1 VSTAHT
7 QTVVPNAKNHMKTS
21 LHILTFL
28 LISSISFAQ
37 EKAVEVIYTQDED
50 GFTFSAKNNRN
61 VQHELTLTITPTN
74 LKGYKK
80 PITKLVPANS
90 TVDITKLYLV
100 PNKKG
105 SFKYSYSFQPKM
117 TADEKMD
124 QEKKLAEKTLSEIG
138 DINKGIVVFS
148 KDGCPRCHFTTTY
161 LLDNN
166 IDFKFINTSDSQDQ
180 NRLMWDLLR
189 KDNPQLSSIT
199 MPVILVDGKISYNI
213 QDLKET
219 VSKLNP

>member
-1 VSTAHT
+1 
-7 QTVVPNAKNHMKTS
+7 
-21 LHILTFL
+21 
-28 LISSISFAQ
+28 
-37 EKAVEVIYTQDED
+37 
-50 GFTFSAKNNRN
+50 
-61 VQHELTLTITPTN
+61 
-74 LKGYKK
+74 
-80 PITKLVPANS
+80 
-90 TVDITKLYLV
+90 
-100 PNKKG
+100 
-105 SFKYSYSFQPKM
+105 M
-117 TADEKMD
+117 TCEF
-124 QEKKLAEKTLSEIG
+124 KTLSEIG

-148 KDGCPRCHFTTTY
+148 KDGCPRCHFTTSY